1 MTEEKATDMLVNAL
15 VDHTT
20 KAVIS
25 SELLSLGTQMEKYCQ
40 CVSDQM
46 SAMEDEA
53 LRNFIR
59 MDKFILAFVKGWEQ
73 WKMGEETQ
81 AFETFC
87 SIMK

>member
-1 MTEEKATDMLVNAL
+1 MTEEKATGNLVNDL

-20 KAVIS
+20 KAVII
-25 SELLSLGTQMEKYCQ
+25 SEMFCLGLAMEKYCH

-46 SAMEDEA
+46 LATEDEA
-53 LRNFIR
+53 LR
-59 MDKFILAFVKGWEQ
+59 MDKFIEAFVKGWEQ

>member
-25 SELLSLGTQMEKYCQ
+25 SEMLSLGTQMEKYCH
-40 CVSDQM
+40 CVSDQL

-53 LRNFIR
+53 LRKFIR
-59 MDKFILAFVKGWEQ
+59 MDKFTLAFVKGWEQ
-73 WKMGEETQ
+73 WKMGEEAQ

>member
-1 MTEEKATDMLVNAL
+1 MTEEKATDNLVNAF

-20 KAVIS
+20 KAVIT
-25 SELLSLGTQMEKYCQ
+25 SEMLSLGLAMEKYCH

-46 SAMEDEA
+46 SVMEDEA
-53 LRNFIR
+53 LGL
-59 MDKFILAFVKGWEQ
+59 DKFIEAFVKGWEQ